1 MEQSEQNVK
10 KQRPVHLDLQTI
22 RLPATAF
29 ASILHRVSGVIMLF
43 AVGILL
49 WLLNTSL
56 ASPQGFADIQ
66 SLFDSFIIKFIV
78 WGILTAL
85 GYHLIVGVR
94 HLVMD
99 TGRWEELESGIATA
113 KASFVIAAVCSLLAG
128 IWVW

>member
-1 MEQSEQNVK
+1 MELSEQNVK

-22 RLPATAF
+22 RFPATAI

-43 AVGILL
+43 AVGILI
-49 WLLNTSL
+49 WLLNESL
-56 ASPQGFADIQ
+56 ASAESFAGVQ
-66 SLFDSFIIKFIV
+66 ALFDNFVVKFVV

-85 GYHLIVGVR
+85 GYHLLGGLR

-99 TGRWEELESGIATA
+99 TGRWEELASGVTSA
-113 KASFVIAAVCSLLAG
+113 KAVFALAATFSILAG

>member
-22 RLPATAF
+22 RFPATAI

-43 AVGILL
+43 AVGILI
-49 WLLNTSL
+49 WLLSESL
-56 ASPQGFADIQ
+56 ASAESFAGIQ
-66 SLFDSFIIKFIV
+66 SLFDTFIVKFVV

-85 GYHLIVGVR
+85 GYHLIVGLR
-94 HLVMD
+94 HLIMD
-99 TGRWEELESGIATA
+99 TGRWEELESGNAST
-113 KASFVIAAVCSLLAG
+113 KAAFVIAAAWSIIAG

>member
-1 MEQSEQNVK
+1 MELSEQNVK

-22 RLPATAF
+22 RFPATAI

-49 WLLNTSL
+49 WMLNSSL
-56 ASPQGFADIQ
+56 ASAESFAELQ
-66 SLFDSFIIKFIV
+66 ALFNNPIVKFIN

-85 GYHLIVGVR
+85 GYHLIVGIR
-94 HLVMD
+94 HLIMD
-99 TGRWEELESGIATA
+99 TGRWEELQSGITSA
-113 KASFVIAAVCSLLAG
+113 KVSFALAIAVSVLVG

>member
-22 RLPATAF
+22 RFPATAI

-43 AVGILL
+43 AVGILI
-49 WLLNTSL
+49 WLLSESL
-56 ASPQGFADIQ
+56 ASAESFAGIQ
-66 SLFDSFIIKFIV
+66 SLFDNFIVKFVV

-85 GYHLIVGVR
+85 GYHLIVGLR
-94 HLVMD
+94 HLIMD
-99 TGRWEELESGIATA
+99 TGCWEELDSGNASA
-113 KASFVIAAVCSLLAG
+113 KAAFVIAAAWSIIAG

>member
-1 MEQSEQNVK
+1 MELSEQNVK

-22 RLPATAF
+22 RFPATAIV
-29 ASILHRVSGVIMLF
+29 SILHRVSGVIMLF

-49 WLLNTSL
+49 WLLNASL
-56 ASPQGFADIQ
+56 ASAESFQGVQ
-66 SLFDSFIIKFIV
+66 SLLDNLVMKFIL

-85 GYHLIVGVR
+85 VYHLLGGLR

-99 TGRWEELESGIATA
+99 TGRWEELTSGNASA
-113 KASFVIAAVCSLLAG
+113 KAVFVLTAVFSVLAG

>member
-1 MEQSEQNVK
+1 MK

-22 RLPATAF
+22 RFPATAI
-29 ASILHRVSGVIMLF
+29 ASILHRISGVIMLF
-43 AVGILL
+43 AIGILL

-66 SLFDSFIIKFIV
+66 SLFDNFFIELIV

-85 GYHLIVGVR
+85 SYHLIVGVR

-99 TGRWEELESGIATA
+99 TGRWEELESGITSA
-113 KASFVIAAVCSLLAG
+113 KIAFAISAVASLLAG

>member
-1 MEQSEQNVK
+1 MK

-22 RLPATAF
+22 RFPATAI

-43 AVGILL
+43 AVGILI
-49 WLLNTSL
+49 WLLNESL
-56 ASPQGFADIQ
+56 ASPETFAATQ
-66 SLFDSFIIKFIV
+66 SLFDNLLVKFVI

-94 HLVMD
+94 HLIMD
-99 TGRWEELESGIATA
+99 TGRWEELASGIASA
-113 KASFVIAAVCSLLAG
+113 KAAFALSIVFSIIVG

>member
-1 MEQSEQNVK
+1 MELSEQNVK

-22 RLPATAF
+22 RFPATAIV
-29 ASILHRVSGVIMLF
+29 SILHRVSGVIMLF

-49 WLLNTSL
+49 WLLNASL
-56 ASPQGFADIQ
+56 ASAESFQGVQ
-66 SLFDSFIIKFIV
+66 SLLDNLVMKFIL

-85 GYHLIVGVR
+85 VYHLLGGLR

-99 TGRWEELESGIATA
+99 TGRWEELASGNASA
-113 KASFVIAAVCSLLAG
+113 KAVFVLTAVFSVLAG

>member
-1 MEQSEQNVK
+1 MK

-22 RLPATAF
+22 RFPATAI

-43 AVGILL
+43 AVGILI
-49 WLLNTSL
+49 WLLNESL
-56 ASPQGFADIQ
+56 ASPESFAGVQ
-66 SLFDSFIIKFIV
+66 SLFDTFLVKFVV

-99 TGRWEELESGIATA
+99 VGCWEELSSGQLSAKIA
-113 KASFVIAAVCSLLAG
+113 IALSIAFSIIVG

>member
-22 RLPATAF
+22 RFPATAI

-43 AVGILL
+43 AVGILI
-49 WLLNTSL
+49 WLLNESL
-56 ASPQGFADIQ
+56 ASPESFAVTQ
-66 SLFDSFIIKFIV
+66 SLFDNLLVKFVI

-94 HLVMD
+94 HLIMD
-99 TGRWEELESGIATA
+99 SGRWEELASGIASA
-113 KASFVIAAVCSLLAG
+113 KAAFALSIVFSIIVG

>member
-1 MEQSEQNVK
+1 MK

-22 RLPATAF
+22 RFPATAI

-43 AVGILL
+43 AVGILI
-49 WLLNTSL
+49 WLLNESL
-56 ASPQGFADIQ
+56 ASPESFAVTQ
-66 SLFDSFIIKFIV
+66 SLFDNLLVKFVI

-94 HLVMD
+94 HLIMD
-99 TGRWEELESGIATA
+99 SGRWEELASGIASA
-113 KASFVIAAVCSLLAG
+113 KAAFALSIVFSIIVG

>member
-22 RLPATAF
+22 RFPATAI

-43 AVGILL
+43 AVGILI
-49 WLLNTSL
+49 WLLSESL
-56 ASPQGFADIQ
+56 ASAESFAGIQ
-66 SLFDSFIIKFIV
+66 SLFDTFIVKFVV

-85 GYHLIVGVR
+85 GYHLIVGLR
-94 HLVMD
+94 HLIMD
-99 TGRWEELESGIATA
+99 TGRWEELESGNASA
-113 KASFVIAAVCSLLAG
+113 KAAFVIAAAWSIIAG